1 MTEEKDKYTVAWEYL
16 IKQTKEKTTILP
28 GEKTKRQF
36 AEEAGI
42 SSRKAR
48 TILDNLVE
56 AGEWSFR
63 RIIIDGKETNV
74 YKPIIKP

>member
-1 MTEEKDKYTVAWEYL
+1 MTEEKDKYIVAWEYL
-16 IKQTKEKTTILP
+16 IEQTKEKNSLIP

-36 AEEAGI
+36 AEEVGI
-42 SSRKAR
+42 SLRKAR

-56 AGEWSFR
+56 AGEWSVR
-63 RIIIDGKETNV
+63 KVIVDGKETNA